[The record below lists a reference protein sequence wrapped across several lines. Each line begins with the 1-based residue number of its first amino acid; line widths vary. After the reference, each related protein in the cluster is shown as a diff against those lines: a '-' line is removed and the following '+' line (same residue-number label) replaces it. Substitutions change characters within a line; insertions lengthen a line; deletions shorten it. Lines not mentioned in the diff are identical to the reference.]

1 MHLGQYRILSPV
13 GQEPPQGRAA
23 DLLDRRTQTAP
34 RQAFTQK
41 PAQGG
46 NHAHQRAA
54 RMARSAFRWWFAG
67 HDQFRNQ
74 VQKSEIQHV
83 LPYPTLRYGKWK
95 HRFQRNYATTGN
107 SENRVLSSCHYISKN
122 NANMYRSFLNHS
134 APRVLQEAHTSL
146 TISTYSGPEP
156 RNAFR
161 TECPP
166 KLRISSAI
174 SLWYL
179 VWSGLWSLN

>member
-1 MHLGQYRILSPV
+1 MHLGQYRILCPV

-46 NHAHQRAA
+46 NHAHERAA

-74 VQKSEIQHV
+74 VQKSEVQHV

-107 SENRVLSSCHYISKN
+107 SENRVLDG
-122 NANMYRSFLNHS
+122 RSNLFVGSMSQLV
-134 APRVLQEAHTSL
+134 RCRLQLMVEL
-146 TISTYSGPEP
+146 
-156 RNAFR
+156 
-161 TECPP
+161 
-166 KLRISSAI
+166 
-174 SLWYL
+174 
-179 VWSGLWSLN
+179 